1 MKNERNISE
10 VKDLEK
16 IKGLKIAVC
25 QMKVVPGRPDIN
37 ANYMIKEIISAG
49 NGGIDIIAFPEMC
62 VPGYIIGDKWE
73 DDCFIGDVQYW
84 NEQICQATKN
94 GIIALFGSVASEV
107 DQNTKGEDG
116 RIRKFNAA
124 FVAQNGKLAGVTIKS
139 LQPNYRIF
147 DDDRHFF
154 SMRKK
159 RDEEAEQFRLSR
171 GLKGVECLS
180 IQNYLQPFPI
190 QTRIGKIPIGVIL
203 CEDMWHE
210 DYPFNPTKSLVENG
224 AELIV
229 NLSASPWTWQKNQK
243 RHRVVKELIPECKV
257 PIVYVNNTGMQN
269 NGKNLIVYDG
279 SSTIYDRDGN
289 VVFEVEPYVNG
300 VFPFELKDVMPAI
313 SLSPQHD
320 TKELYLALRCGAKEY
335 LNFLPPKMRKVYIGL
350 SGGIDSGLSAAFY
363 ANILGPENVVGINMP
378 SKFNSQT
385 TQDIARE
392 TAENLG
398 IKYEVRPIQNIVDAI
413 AETTGVLEG
422 SLSYENIQ
430 ARARMEILA
439 AESQNSGG
447 IYPCNANKV
456 ELAFG
461 YGTLNGDWAGYMAVL
476 GDLVKREVY
485 QLADYMNRAV
495 YESEVIPDACFEIR
509 PSAELS
515 KDQKDPFYYGGLD
528 HRGYHDEM
536 VRAFTEFRKNSEW
549 FLEMYLNDQ
558 LEYELKLDP
567 GTLAGHFRN
576 PRDFVE
582 DLEKNWMRLHGS
594 YFKRVVSVP
603 VPVVSKR
610 AFGFDLRES
619 IMPTH
624 FTERYKNLRE
634 IILRR

>member
-1 MKNERNISE
+1 MG
-10 VKDLEK
+10 K
-16 IKGLKIAVC
+16 IEGLRIAVC

-37 ANYMIKEIISAG
+37 ASYMIKEIMSAR
-49 NGGIDIIAFPEMC
+49 NRGIDIIAFPEMC

-73 DDCFIGDVQYW
+73 DDCFIEDVQYW
-84 NEQICQATKN
+84 NKQICQATKN
-94 GIIALFGSVASEV
+94 GAISIFGSVASEV
-107 DQNTKGEDG
+107 DQNIKGEDG

-159 RDEEAEQFRLSR
+159 RDEEAEQFRLSGGSR
-171 GLKGVECLS
+171 GVECLS
-180 IQNYLQPFPI
+180 IQDYLQPFSI
-190 QTRIGKIPIGVIL
+190 QTKIGRIPIGVIL
-203 CEDMWHE
+203 CEDMWYE
-210 DYPFNPTKSLVENG
+210 DYPFNPIKSLVENG

-229 NLSASPWTWQKNQK
+229 NLSASPWTWQKKQK

-279 SSTIYDRDGN
+279 SSTVYDRDGN
-289 VVFEVEPYVNG
+289 VVFEVEPYVDG
-300 VFPFELKDVMPAI
+300 VFPFELKDVMPTI
-313 SLSPQHD
+313 SLRPQYD
-320 TKELYLALRCGAKEY
+320 TKELYLALRCGAREY

-350 SGGIDSGLSAAFY
+350 SGGIDSGASAAFY
-363 ANILGPENVVGINMP
+363 VDILGPENVVGINMP

-398 IKYEVRPIQNIVDAI
+398 IKYEVRPIQEIVNAI
-413 AETTGVLEG
+413 AKATNTTEG

-430 ARARMEILA
+430 ARTRMEILA
-439 AESQNSGG
+439 ARSQNSGG

-456 ELAFG
+456 EMAFG

-495 YESEVIPDACFEIR
+495 YGSEVIPNACFEVQ
-509 PSAELS
+509 PSAELG
-515 KDQKDPFYYGGLD
+515 KDQADPFYYGNLD

-536 VRAFTEFRKNSEW
+536 VRAFTEFRKNPEW
-549 FLEMYLNDQ
+549 FLKMHLDDQ
-558 LEYELKLDP
+558 LEDELKLNF
-567 GTLAGHFRN
+567 GTLAGHFRD
-576 PRDFVE
+576 PQDFVE
-582 DLEKNWMRLHGS
+582 DLEKNWIRFCGS

-603 VPVVSKR
+603 VPMVRKR

-624 FTERYKNLRE
+624 FTERYKDLRA

>member
-1 MKNERNISE
+1 MQSERNINE
-10 VKDLEK
+10 VKNLER
-16 IKGLKIAVC
+16 IEGLRIAVC

-37 ANYMIKEIISAG
+37 ANYMIKEIVSAG
-49 NGGIDIIAFPEMC
+49 YGETDIIVFPEMC
-62 VPGYIIGDKWE
+62 VPGYMIGDKWE
-73 DDCFIGDVQYW
+73 DDCFVEDVQYW
-84 NEQICQATKN
+84 NEKICQATEN
-94 GIIALFGSVASEV
+94 GAIAIFGSVASEV
-107 DQNTKGEDG
+107 DQSIKGEDG

-159 RDEEAEQFRLSR
+159 RDEEAEQFRLS
-171 GLKGVECLS
+171 GGSKGVECLS
-180 IQNYLQPFPI
+180 IQNYLQPFLI
-190 QTRIGKIPIGVIL
+190 QTKIGRISIGVIL

-210 DYPFNPTKSLVENG
+210 DYPFNPARSLVENG

-279 SSTIYDRDGN
+279 SSVVYDRDGN

-313 SLSPQHD
+313 PLHPQYD
-320 TKELYLALRCGAKEY
+320 TRELHLALRCGAKEY

-350 SGGIDSGLSAAFY
+350 SGGIDSGASAAFY
-363 ANILGPENVVGINMP
+363 VDILGPENVVGINMP

-398 IKYEVRPIQNIVDAI
+398 IKYEVRPIQEIVNAI
-413 AETTGVLEG
+413 AKATNTAEG

-430 ARARMEILA
+430 ARTRMEILA
-439 AESQNSGG
+439 ARSQSSGG

-456 ELAFG
+456 EMAFG

-495 YESEVIPDACFEIR
+495 YGSEVIPKACFEVR
-509 PSAELS
+509 PSAELG
-515 KDQKDPFYYGGLD
+515 KDQEDPFYYGSLN

-536 VRAFTEFRKNSEW
+536 VRAFTGFRKNSEW

-558 LEYELKLDP
+558 LENELKLDP

-576 PRDFVE
+576 PQDFIE
-582 DLEKNWMRLHGS
+582 DLEKNWIRFCGS

-603 VPVVSKR
+603 VPIVSKR

-619 IMPTH
+619 IMPAH
-624 FTERYKNLRE
+624 FTECYKKLRT
-634 IILRR
+634 IIFRR